1 MSKIH
6 KVYDS
11 YILVAKYYFAFLA
24 FSSKIETFNLGK
36 KIHLIAWIENI

>member
-24 FSSKIETFNLGK
+24 FSSKNETFKLGK
-36 KIHLIAWIENI
+36 KLHLIACIENI